1 MENMYNIQWLKTIK
15 KKRVT
20 DDVIKTLLFADDVCE
35 LKR

>member
-1 MENMYNIQWLKTIK
+1 MIKTIK